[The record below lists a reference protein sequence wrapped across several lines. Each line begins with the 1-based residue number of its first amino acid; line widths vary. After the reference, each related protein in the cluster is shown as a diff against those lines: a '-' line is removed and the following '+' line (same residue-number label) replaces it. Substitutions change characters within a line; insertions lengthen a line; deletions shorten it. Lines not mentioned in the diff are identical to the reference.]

1 MESQNQENSNYV
13 NFINSLNEI
22 LNNYDISQLNCS

>member
-1 MESQNQENSNYV
+1 MERQNQENNNYA

-22 LNNYDISQLNCS
+22 LTDFNISQLNCS

>member
-1 MESQNQENSNYV
+1 MENQNQENSNYA

-22 LNNYDISQLNCS
+22 LTNYDISQLNCS

>member
-1 MESQNQENSNYV
+1 MENQNQENSAYM

-22 LNNYDISQLNCS
+22 LTDYDISQLNCS